1 MFRRFF
7 NSDAVLSLLLTFAA
21 MWLLQFVAVKVDFLN
36 PLARSVGDFQ
46 LTDVV
51 FSKLRT
57 TELTDTNI
65 VLVNIGELNRA
76 QIARELVRI
85 SAAHPKVI
93 GIDAFFLREKS
104 PELDDPLA
112 AALAT
117 APKVVLCSKIR
128 YNAATGSFDSLITS
142 HPKFSGNATTGF
154 ANLINEDE
162 TDYKTARNFSP
173 LENVNGQSQLS
184 FAAEL
189 ARVFDSSAAERLFT
203 RGNALES
210 INFRGNY
217 GRFYTLD
224 VENVSDSTADL
235 SFVRGKAVIF
245 GYLGRSLQQT
255 DLVDRFFT
263 PLNERP
269 AGRTLPDMY
278 GVVIHANILS
288 MILRGD
294 YIHELPDWASTVLNI
309 VFAYCF
315 LAFFSWLY
323 VSKSNWYDTIS
334 VLLQLVFS
342 LSLLFIQYL
351 LFELY
356 RFRFGMSLC
365 VAAVALSGNVLEV
378 YHDVLKSLAKKVRP
392 RRKQS
397 HRP

>member
-36 PLARSVGDFQ
+36 PLARSVADFQ

-76 QIARELVRI
+76 QIAREITLI
-85 SAAHPKVI
+85 SVAHPKVI

-112 AALAT
+112 AALA
-117 APKVVLCSKIR
+117 AVPNVVLCSKIR
-128 YNAATGSFDSLITS
+128 YNSAAGKFDSLITS
-142 HPKFSGNATTGF
+142 HPKFSARAAFGF

-173 LENVNGQSQLS
+173 SENVNGQRQPC

-189 ARVFDSSAAERLFT
+189 ARFIDSSAAERLFA
-203 RGNALES
+203 RGNALEA
-210 INFRGNY
+210 INFRGDY

-224 VENVSDSTADL
+224 VETALDSSADL
-235 SFVRGKAVIF
+235 SFVRNKVVIF

-294 YIHELPDWASTVLNI
+294 YISELPDWASTTLNI
-309 VFAYCF
+309 AFAYCF
-315 LAFFSWLY
+315 LAFFGWLY
-323 VSKSNWYDTIS
+323 VNKSNWYDTIS
-334 VLLQLVFS
+334 VILQLAFS
-342 LSLLFIQYL
+342 LSLLFVQYL
-351 LFELY
+351 LFESY

-378 YHDVLKSLAKKVRP
+378 YHDVLKNLARKVRS
-392 RRKQS
+392 RRTQS